1 MVRRGPRRGVAIAG
15 LCALATALG
24 LVLAAAPAFAWTSSV
39 YTCIGNYTS
48 STYPS
53 SCTSNPTLGGS
64 IIYDT
69 AQLTLSNSGSPYG
82 SLTVLLAKG
91 TCSSIGS
98 TISGVSG
105 SNPSVTTYGTTY
117 YVASIATSSLT
128 SGSSYVWLT
137 SYSGTSGGY
146 PYAPTSG
153 AGTNPTT
160 YSGNLVDCEPF
171 IFQATTGVREFPSG
185 MVLLLAL
192 ALPALVL
199 MRRRLVADAPV
210 RLNEAS

>member
-1 MVRRGPRRGVAIAG
+1 VG
-15 LCALATALG
+15 LCVLATTLG
-24 LVLAAAPAFAWTSSV
+24 LVLGATPAFAWTSTV

-48 STYPS
+48 STFPSPPS
-53 SCTSNPTLGGS
+53 SCTSNPTVGGS

-69 AQLTLSNSGSPYG
+69 AQVTLSSDGSPYG

-98 TISGVSG
+98 TVSGVSG
-105 SNPSVTTYGTTY
+105 SNPSVTGSGTTY

-153 AGTNPTT
+153 VGTNPTT

-171 IFQATTGVREFPSG
+171 IFQATTGVPEFPSG

-192 ALPALVL
+192 ALPALFL
-199 MRRRLVADAPV
+199 MRRRLVADA
-210 RLNEAS
+210 